1 MEMKWLLPLFLFGS
15 LAIFPDL
22 ACGDPP
28 DKPTLPKLSSN
39 ESPPP
44 DHSSAGYLP
53 SPSLL
58 RQSTSASF
66 HLVLGRLQLDPV
78 RYRKGSQSLRHL
90 AATNGTT
97 TNANTADTSE
107 TMTVSSARGIPSMH
121 YDMSGPLARVTIDAQ
136 GQGIWRVETRRVLS
150 QGVRRVLVEQTPG
163 QPLRMA
169 FVTSKPGA
177 AAKPSVI
184 EGATWLH
191 LREAERELFDE
202 DLEPI
207 LRELLAPYHFRE
219 MAEAAQ
225 RAALSQAEMMVVQDE
240 AVDGWIEDLRSP
252 FRSVRMDAER
262 KLVSMGISLLPRL
275 ATLDV
280 STLDAEQTT
289 RLNQIRE
296 RLTPLIEDDAA
307 RLAVLIRDDM
317 EYWRLAARRLD
328 DSQMQLVETRLA
340 RMRTSD
346 AETSTDASRVA
357 SLPGR

>member
-1 MEMKWLLPLFLFGS
+1 MEMRWLLPLFLFGS

-22 ACGDPP
+22 AQGDPP
-28 DKPTLPKLSSN
+28 DRSLSPKPSSTKPPLPDY
-39 ESPPP
+39 SP
-44 DHSSAGYLP
+44 AGYLP

-90 AATNGTT
+90 AASNGTT
-97 TNANTADTSE
+97 TNATTADISE
-107 TMTVSSARGIPSMH
+107 TMTVNSVRGIPSMN
-121 YDMSGPLARVTIDAQ
+121 YAMTGPLARVTIDAE
-136 GQGIWRVETRRVLS
+136 GQGKWRLETRRVLP

-177 AAKPSVI
+177 PATPSVVAA
-184 EGATWLH
+184 ATWLH

-207 LRELLAPYHFRE
+207 LRELLAPYRFQE
-219 MAEAAQ
+219 LADAAQ
-225 RAALSQAEMMVVQDE
+225 RAAISQTESMVVQDE
-240 AVDGWIEDLRSP
+240 TIDGWIEDLRSP
-252 FRSVRMDAER
+252 FRSVRMEAER
-262 KLVSMGISLLPRL
+262 KLVAIGIPLLPRL
-275 ATLDV
+275 AMLDV
-280 STLDAEQTT
+280 SKLDAEQTS
-289 RLNQIRE
+289 RLNQIRD

-307 RLAVLIRDDM
+307 RLAILIRDDM

-328 DSQMQLVETRLA
+328 DRQMQLVETRLA

-346 AETSTDASRVA
+346 KEGSTGATRVA